1 MLEMVEL
8 TLPSVCYILGMI
20 LFVGIAFLLESKMTP
35 YMLAILS
42 GIILFFAS
50 REHYNQFDASEYRA
64 ETWTDRILQGG
75 PYYFFSIVIGLA
87 LVVYIVTST
96 SLGSSMSSALGFGA
110 MTPAAPIESPQMGPG
125 FAAVGSNVANRLRS
139 FLQ

>member
-1 MLEMVEL
+1 MIEMVEL
-8 TLPSVCYILGMI
+8 TMPSVCYILGMI

-42 GIILFFAS
+42 GIILFFAA

-64 ETWTDRILQGG
+64 QTWTNSILNGG
-75 PYYFFSIVIGLA
+75 AYYFFSIIIGFA

-96 SLGSSMSSALGFGA
+96 SLGSSMSSALGFGPMA
-110 MTPAAPIESPQMGPG
+110 PAAPIAAPQ
-125 FAAVGSNVANRLRS
+125 VGSGFTEVGKNALNRIRS